1 MWIILVGAF
10 LVICGMLHMIREA
23 IGRRRMSGRSRASRS
38 RTHLTLEPWR
48 QGLGF
53 LRLSRNW
60 PGLALMAV
68 GAAFLLF
75 GAAI

>member
-1 MWIILVGAF
+1 MWMILVGIF
-10 LVICGMLHMIREA
+10 LMICGMLYMIREA
-23 IGRRRMSGRSRASRS
+23 IGRRRLSGRSRPSRS
-38 RTHLTLEPWR
+38 GTHLTLEPWR

-53 LRLSRNW
+53 LRLARNW